1 MNRRNLSGVYIFHK
15 FDNEERR
22 EPTCFEDCP
31 IEKQDEWLASLDPE
45 AVKNLAKHLA
55 KVLRSIGDQFDIA
68 TAEKED

>member
-1 MNRRNLSGVYIFHK
+1 MPDNLDTLIRAV
-15 FDNEERR
+15 
-22 EPTCFEDCP
+22 EDA
-31 IEKQDEWLASLDPE
+31 DSSLRLQE